1 MMIPFSV
8 ERFMFYRGRKLYG
21 FVVEGISRPGVIA
34 TVTGI
39 VAERGLDITYYAAG
53 TVRRGERGMGIFFVD
68 FTGSTVKPEDLVEEF
83 RGLDFVTSVKV
94 IRPTIEGFIA
104 DDVAFPVMLGPHRA
118 IIFSEPA
125 LRGFLID
132 FRRHLGSGGEA
143 MLYYLGREV
152 GAERARH
159 IEDEAE
165 RIGATSVED
174 KFTIGA
180 KIFMS
185 LGYGILEVLELRE
198 ETPYLRVRIHHSI
211 ECELGRGAGRT
222 FSHYVRGVLDG
233 YSSQVL
239 DREMFAMETRC
250 IAQGDPYCEFE
261 INPKGRTLQSII

>member
-39 VAERGLDITYYAAG
+39 VAEKGLDITYYAAG

-83 RGLDFVTSVKV
+83 RDLDFVTSVKV

-132 FRRHLGSGGEA
+132 FRKHLGSGGEA

-152 GAERARH
+152 GAERARY
-159 IEDEAE
+159 IDDEAE
-165 RIGATSVED
+165 RIGATSVGD
-174 KFTIGA
+174 KFAIGA

-185 LGYGILEVLELRE
+185 LGYGVLEILELRE
-198 ETPYLRVRIHHSI
+198 EPPYLRVRIYHSI

-222 FSHYVRGVLDG
+222 FSHYVRGTLAG
-233 YSSQVL
+233 FATEL
-239 DREMFAMETRC
+239 FKREMFAEEVRC
-250 IAQGDPYCEFE
+250 IAQGDSLCEFD
-261 INPKGRTLQSII
+261 IKPKKKTP